1 MTRLIAYLNSLPRP
15 TLMES
20 QAVSDE
26 FQPKTLPDVSVAADN
41 REAWVTPRV
50 EKLQAGRAEV
60 GTQNLPD
67 GAFTSS

>member
-1 MTRLIAYLNSLPRP
+1 
-15 TLMES
+15 MES